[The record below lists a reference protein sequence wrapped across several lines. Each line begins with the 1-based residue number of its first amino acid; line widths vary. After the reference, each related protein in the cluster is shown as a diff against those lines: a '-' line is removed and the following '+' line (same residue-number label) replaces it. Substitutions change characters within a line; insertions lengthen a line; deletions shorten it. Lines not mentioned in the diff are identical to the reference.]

1 MPVVSDKLVY
11 LELQKTASTF
21 ICSTLVDLFGA
32 RAFARHGQLLD
43 EDRSKFVIG
52 SVRNPWD
59 YYVSLWS
66 FGCQKGGG
74 TRKRSTQRRLQRAR
88 HQLPNVRPLLREITK
103 PTRRWRAHYSEPHS
117 LEKFNRWLLDVHNP
131 ARAAQIDP
139 DFGATQMRRVAG
151 LATYRYCR
159 LYTANVRAVFACAT
173 ESTLRAAVSENY
185 LPQAMIRFEHLA
197 DDLIATTRAAGYV
210 VDEKLEQAVRERAA
224 KPVNDSDHMPYWE
237 YYDDAS
243 REIVRRRDAVII
255 ERHGYTFGS

>member
-1 MPVVSDKLVY
+1 M
-11 LELQKTASTF
+11 
-21 ICSTLVDLFGA
+21 
-32 RAFARHGQLLD
+32 
-43 EDRSKFVIG
+43 
-52 SVRNPWD
+52 
-59 YYVSLWS
+59 
-66 FGCQKGGG
+66 
-74 TRKRSTQRRLQRAR
+74 
-88 HQLPNVRPLLREITK
+88 
-103 PTRRWRAHYSEPHS
+103 
-117 LEKFNRWLLDVHNP
+117 HNP